1 MSLHR
6 FFLTAPLAENDP
18 ALLPLSDADAHH
30 AVAVL
35 RVRAGEEIEVVEPAP
50 EIALWRVRV
59 VEAAADEER
68 GWLVA
73 ERVTRLAAP
82 PSGPSV
88 TLFQGVAKGD
98 KMDSIVRQAVE
109 VGAAEIVPVLTMR
122 TVVKLDERKCAD
134 RGERWRRIAESAAKQ
149 AHRLRVPDVSD
160 PVKLPDALPLLAEYD
175 AAVVLWEEHHGAGID
190 AALARVAAEHRGN
203 ARVAVVVGPEGGFSA
218 EEVAALEVAGAQPA
232 SLGPSILRTE
242 TAAVVALAI
251 AVHAL
256 GGLGAGGE

>member
-6 FFLTAPLAENDP
+6 FFLTAPLAEADP
-18 ALLPLSDADAHH
+18 GLLPLSDADAHH

-35 RVRAGEEIEVVEPAP
+35 RVRAGEEIEVVEPG
-50 EIALWRVRV
+50 EQIGLWRVRI

-73 ERVTRLAAP
+73 EKVARLSSAP
-82 PSGPSV
+82 TGPNV
-88 TLFQGVAKGD
+88 TLFQGVAKGE
-98 KMDSIVRQAVE
+98 KMDTIVRQAVE
-109 VGAAEIVPVLTMR
+109 VGANEIVPVLCMR
-122 TVVKLDERKCAD
+122 TIVKLDERKCAD

-160 PVKLPDALPLLAEYD
+160 PVKLADALPLLAEYD
-175 AAVVLWEEHHGAGID
+175 AAVVLWEDHLGTGID
-190 AALARVAAEHRGN
+190 DVLSRVADERRAN

-218 EEVAALEVAGAQPA
+218 EEVAALEVAGAVPA

-242 TAAVVALAI
+242 TAAIVSLAL